1 MGQPVLVAPF
11 FIRYKNNTFL
21 ENCISLLCSNGSE
34 AGSASSGA
42 EGLIKLKHGV
52 ERVNFYRLSV
62 MKEI

>member
-21 ENCISLLCSNGSE
+21 ENCTSLLCSNGDES
-34 AGSASSGA
+34 GSGYDW
-42 EGLIKLKHGV
+42 LFKLKHGV